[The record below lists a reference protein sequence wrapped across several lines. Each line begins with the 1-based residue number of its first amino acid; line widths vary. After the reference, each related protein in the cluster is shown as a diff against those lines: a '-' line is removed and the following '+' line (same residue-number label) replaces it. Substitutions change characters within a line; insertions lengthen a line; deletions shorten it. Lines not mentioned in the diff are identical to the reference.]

1 MTTDTRPANDT
12 TVLELSLGNDDEE
25 TILTFALH
33 AGGVATF
40 VRRPALDDESFDD
53 ECFDDDEECEDGHD
67 GRPRAVEPP
76 GPVAVHA
83 TLAEAVGA
91 SLPDAR
97 AALDPPLGTGEDEDP
112 DDLRSISVTCWHGG
126 ADELVE
132 VLVEA
137 RTEAVFVTFDRAT
150 AFFDGREL
158 GAPPPN
164 LSADDL
170 VEVWSFH
177 CGVEAGGPW
186 TREVHEIV
194 GTWEGRYFYVDRG
207 DSGDDVPVCV
217 GVFDDVLEGVAAALG
232 CSDRDEHDRL
242 ELWSRS
248 EEGEAEKELARASL
262 EWDEI
267 LDRLRERTLALHS
280 DAAGMLHRRARC
292 LRALQR
298 TPVVAVAT
306 EIDDLLEAPE
316 TACCPTCLKGLTGFL
331 EIVREIEEAA
341 GLTDSADGEGWQP
354 LVMRASSGPLH
365 LVEDLVGSMVYR
377 WTAVDA
383 VRFPIILATTVP
395 PEVVELVE
403 RVGDLADEEGF
414 DFAYEVDET
423 FVQDSEVG
431 PGGLPRRFLG
441 GFLDQRSRPD
451 GARGRPARVSMC
463 SPARRAW
470 GSSAGDEPETDWGFP
485 ALCAPKERRGRRPPR
500 A

>member
-1 MTTDTRPANDT
+1 MTTGTRPTST
-12 TVLELSLGNDDEE
+12 TVLELSLGGDDDDE
-25 TILTFALH
+25 TVLTFERH

-40 VRRPALDDESFDD
+40 VRHPALDDEW
-53 ECFDDDEECEDGHD
+53 FDDDDGE
-67 GRPRAVEPP
+67 GATAPA

-83 TLAEAVGA
+83 TLAEAVHA
-91 SLPDAR
+91 SLPEAR

-112 DDLRSISVTCWHGG
+112 DDLRSISVTCWRGD
-126 ADELVE
+126 ADELVG

-137 RTEAVFVTFDRAT
+137 RTEAAFVTFDGAT
-150 AFFDGREL
+150 SFFDGREL

-164 LSADDL
+164 LSAGDL
-170 VEVWSFH
+170 DAVWSFH

-186 TREVHEIV
+186 TREVHELV

-217 GVFDDVLEGVAAALG
+217 GVFDDVLEGVASALRHS
-232 CSDRDEHDRL
+232 CRDERDRL
-242 ELWSRS
+242 ELWARS
-248 EEGEAEKELARASL
+248 EEGEAEALAARESL
-262 EWDEI
+262 EWDDI
-267 LDRLRERTLALHS
+267 LDRLRRRTLALHA
-280 DAAGMLHRRARC
+280 DATGMLHERARC

-298 TPVVAVAT
+298 TPVVAVT
-306 EIDDLLEAPE
+306 TDIDDLLDEPG
-316 TACCPTCLKGLTGFL
+316 TACCRTCLEGLTGFL
-331 EIVREIEEAA
+331 GIVREIEA
-341 GLTDSADGEGWQP
+341 GTCVVDRDHHGEGWQP
-354 LVMRASSGPLH
+354 VVMRASSKPLH

-395 PEVVELVE
+395 PEMVELVE
-403 RVGDLADEEGF
+403 CVGELADEEGF

-423 FVQDSEVG
+423 FVQDPEVG

-451 GARGRPARVSMC
+451 GARGRPARVSMR
-463 SPARRAW
+463 SPARRAR
-470 GSSAGDEPETDWGFP
+470 GSSAGDEPETDWHFP
-485 ALCAPKERRGRRPPR
+485 ALCAPRERRGRRPPR